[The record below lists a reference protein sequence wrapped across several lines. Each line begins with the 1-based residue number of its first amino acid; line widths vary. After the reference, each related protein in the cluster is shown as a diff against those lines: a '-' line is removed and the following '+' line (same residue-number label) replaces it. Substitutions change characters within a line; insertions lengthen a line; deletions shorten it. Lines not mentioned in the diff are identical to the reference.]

1 MGHYFAMTG
10 SEKSLTLFYHPNSPP
25 CRVVW
30 SFLLENH
37 IQCKL
42 ELVNLFQDEQLDEA
56 YKALNPAHSV
66 PTLVENRFVLYESCA
81 IVRYLASS
89 QNNVAK
95 NWYPSDVK
103 EKALVNQFI
112 SWSRV
117 HIKDSVNLFLNEV
130 LWKPLKG
137 IPVDVDEQE
146 KQRENL
152 KNNLQILER
161 SLNDRTS
168 LVGSKVSLCDLV
180 IAEELVNLELIDFD
194 YDELVNIQQW
204 LFFVKQNVSCWDKVH
219 QFFNQVYK
227 PTIQKAMKK

>member
-81 IVRYLASS
+81 IVRYLTKSQSS
-89 QNNVAK
+89 AAAH
-95 NWYPSDVK
+95 WYPSDPK
-103 EKALVNQFI
+103 EKSLVNQFV
-112 SWSRV
+112 SWSKV
-117 HIKDSVNLFLNEV
+117 HIREAINLYLNAA
-130 LWKPLKG
+130 LWKPLKN
-137 IPVDVDEQE
+137 ISVDAEELQTQ
-146 KQRENL
+146 KENL
-152 KNNLQILER
+152 KKNLQILER
-161 SLNDRTS
+161 
-168 LVGSKVSLCDLV
+168 
-180 IAEELVNLELIDFD
+180 
-194 YDELVNIQQW
+194 
-204 LFFVKQNVSCWDKVH
+204 
-219 QFFNQVYK
+219 
-227 PTIQKAMKK
+227 